1 MNWKGCGPARQS
13 NTRIKKGDEKWEIE
27 NDDKKMER
35 EMTGRGHGYNCE
47 NDHVLISCILIV
59 RFMHEQFWN
68 ANYYPENDQ
77 NDQDYDYD
85 QDISS
90 SHNLIIKTTP
100 SPVVE
105 RPTARSAE
113 CPPPQMFS
121 MQLISV
127 NERSEFEKYFENIM
141 QRLQNAIEYH

>member
-1 MNWKGCGPARQS
+1 MTIR
-13 NTRIKKGDEKWEIE
+13 
-27 NDDKKMER
+27 MER

-68 ANYYPENDQ
+68 ANYCPENDQ

-85 QDISS
+85 QDITSS
-90 SHNLIIKTTP
+90 YNLIIKTTP

-121 MQLISV
+121 MQLITV
-127 NERSEFEKYFENIM
+127 NERLYFEKYFENMM
-141 QRLQNAIEYH
+141 QTAECY